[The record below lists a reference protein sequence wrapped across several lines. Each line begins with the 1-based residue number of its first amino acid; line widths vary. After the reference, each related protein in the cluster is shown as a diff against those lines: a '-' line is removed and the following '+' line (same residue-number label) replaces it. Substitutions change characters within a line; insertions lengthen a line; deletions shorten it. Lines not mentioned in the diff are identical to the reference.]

1 MQYEAR
7 VKYVDV
13 RVITV
18 EADSDDEAQAKFES
32 GDFDEY
38 TVDFYSDDI
47 LTPLRPVK
55 KARS

>member
-13 RVITV
+13 RIVTV
-18 EADSDDEAQAKFES
+18 EAGNDDEAQAKFEA

-47 LTPLRPVK
+47 LSPLRLVAK
-55 KARS
+55 D